1 MLLKE
6 ATNIDEQGV
15 VLNSM
20 LYNMG
25 EEPNELLLVPDN
37 RGELI
42 VPFSD
47 RINLKLIGNA
57 KSLPLNADKCY
68 FLRPR
73 GRGMVLTCPPEAK
86 FLIVKINPIYAG
98 DICRHLKE
106 ISRGV
111 HFMDF
116 SRDSLQRLKRD
127 RKVLQDEVE
136 DILRSESVINNSSSA
151 LNTTIVASIEQIK
164 HSSGT
169 IKVRDIYHALNV
181 SKSKLEQHF
190 NREIGLTP
198 KEFCKIEK
206 INYFINSYKQ
216 DEDQNLTELTYKCGY
231 YDQSHLIKDFRYF
244 LDVSPR
250 IFFERSNGSVMH

>member
-1 MLLKE
+1 MLIKE
-6 ATNIDEQGV
+6 VSKSDDIGIV
-15 VLNSM
+15 NSSI

-42 VPFSD
+42 VPFSEQMT
-47 RINLKLIGNA
+47 LKLIGNA
-57 KSLPLNADKCY
+57 KALKLNAERCY
-68 FLRPR
+68 FLKPR
-73 GRGMVLTCPPEAK
+73 RRGMVITCKADAK

-98 DICRHLKE
+98 DICKHLSE

-111 HFMDF
+111 HFMDL
-116 SRDSLQRLKRD
+116 SMDSLRKLKMVK
-127 RKVLQDEVE
+127 KVGHNEVE
-136 DILRSESVINNSSSA
+136 DILRNESVINDSVA
-151 LNTTIVASIEQIK
+151 PLNTTVAASIERIK

-169 IKVRDIYHALNV
+169 IKVRDIYHSLNV

-244 LDVSPR
+244 LDVSPKKY
-250 IFFERSNGSVMH
+250 FASSKTG

>member
-1 MLLKE
+1 MLIENTSKIE
-6 ATNIDEQGV
+6 EDGIV
-15 VLNSM
+15 RNSI

-37 RGELI
+37 KGELI
-42 VPFSD
+42 IPLSD
-47 RINLKLIGNA
+47 QISLKLIGNT
-57 KSLPLNADKCY
+57 KSLHLNAEKCY
-68 FLRPR
+68 FLKPR
-73 GRGMVLTCPPEAK
+73 RRGMVVTCHARAR

-98 DICRHLKE
+98 DICSHLAE
-106 ISRGV
+106 ISHGV
-111 HFMDF
+111 HFMDL
-116 SRDSLQRLKRD
+116 SMDSLKRLKTVK
-127 RKVLQDEVE
+127 KVAKNEVE
-136 DILRSESVINNSSSA
+136 DILRRESVINDSIHA
-151 LNTTIVASIEQIK
+151 LNTTVAASIEQIE

-169 IKVRDIYHALNV
+169 IKISDIYHALNV

-216 DEDQNLTELTYKCGY
+216 NEDQNLTELTYKCGY

-244 LDVSPR
+244 LEVSPKK
-250 IFFERSNGSVMH
+250 FFAANRKG

>member
-1 MLLKE
+1 MLLEE
-6 ATNIDEQGV
+6 ASKTEEWGIV
-15 VLNSM
+15 KSSI

-25 EEPNELLLVPDN
+25 LEPTELLLVPDN
-37 RGELI
+37 QGELI

-47 RINLKLIGNA
+47 QITLKLIGHA
-57 KSLPLNADKCY
+57 KTAKLDANKCY
-68 FLRPR
+68 FLKPR
-73 GRGMVLTCPPEAK
+73 RRGMVITCRASAR

-98 DICRHLKE
+98 EICRDLSE
-106 ISRGV
+106 VSRGV
-111 HFMDF
+111 HFMDL
-116 SRDSLQRLKRD
+116 SKDSLQKLK
-127 RKVLQDEVE
+127 KVKKAGKMEVE
-136 DILRSESVINNSSSA
+136 SILRNECVINDSLTS
-151 LNTTIVASIEQIK
+151 LNTTVANSIERIK

-169 IKVRDIYHALNV
+169 IKVRDIYHSLNV

-206 INYFINSYKQ
+206 INYFINSYRQ

-244 LDVSPR
+244 LDISPKKFFASENR
-250 IFFERSNGSVMH
+250 I